1 MQTRRRAQL
10 QQQQTSTA
18 GSLPHLPLSV
28 QLGILDKVVAAF
40 AAPDSDY
47 TALWPFRSSLGWLL
61 SLQRVC
67 TCWQKHLQTQ
77 PILLRRVR
85 LEKLHNLSLLHDYAY
100 YITSSSKSK
109 QQRIQKVPGSLQLQF
124 ADNSTTTFDIPKGG
138 VSGAMQPHQKQRRTH
153 GDSTAL
159 ASAVSG
165 LPTHALLLI
174 ASSAH
179 ITTPA
184 LLELLS
190 DLDTLDKHHAAPMIL
205 HVQNSSNLVCLQC
218 CAELQ
223 ALSEGLARVGAS
235 HGGHFASLD
244 AAAGSAVVGHLRD
257 VVKEGDAGSGA
268 LTFIPTSQ
276 GFCRRVP
283 LAAC

>member
-1 MQTRRRAQL
+1 
-10 QQQQTSTA
+10 
-18 GSLPHLPLSV
+18 V
-28 QLGILDKVVAAF
+28 QLGILDKVAAAF
-40 AAPDSDY
+40 PAPDSDY

-61 SLQRVC
+61 SLHRVC

-77 PILLRRVR
+77 PTLLRRIR

-100 YITSSSKSK
+100 YITSNSKSK
-109 QQRIQKVPGSLQLQF
+109 QQQIQKVPGSLQLQF
-124 ADNSTTTFDIPKGG
+124 PDNSTTTFDIPKGG
-138 VSGAMQPHQKQRRTH
+138 VSGAMQPQKKQRRTH

-159 ASAVSG
+159 AAAVSG

-174 ASSAH
+174 APSAH

-205 HVQNSSNLVCLQC
+205 HVQNSSILACQPGS
-218 CAELQ
+218 AECFPPD
-223 ALSEGLARVGAS
+223 GGVARVGTS
-235 HGGHFASLD
+235 HGGHFAALD
-244 AAAGSAVVGHLRD
+244 VAAGSAVSGPLRD
-257 VVKEGDAGSGA
+257 VVKEGDASSGA

-283 LAAC
+283 LAAE